1 MQRHRFYAP
10 PPVQFTNSSSI
21 TLDSEESHH
30 LSRVLRLSEGAHVFV
45 FDGLGNEW
53 ECEVR
58 RLSKNSVELNLIRK
72 IEGAVESPLNLTLA
86 QSLIKGDK
94 FDWVVQKA
102 TELGV
107 TRIVPL
113 ITDHSELRRAADR
126 SGQRLERWRR
136 ISNESIK
143 QCGRRTLVEIAEPVD
158 FEDFCRDA
166 AGKTNLIFS
175 ERGGLSLRELGMKL
189 VSVSELSLLVAAEGG
204 WSESELSIAEKSGFL
219 SAHLGPRILRAETA
233 AIAAITL
240 TQHLFGDIK

>member
-21 TLDSEESHH
+21 TLDSDEAHH

-58 RLSKNSVELNLIRK
+58 RLSKSSVELNPIRE
-72 IEGAVESPLNLTLA
+72 IAGAIESPLHLTLA

-113 ITDHSELRRAADR
+113 ITDHSELRAADR

-136 ISNESIK
+136 ISNESLK

-158 FEDFCRDA
+158 FEDFCRAA
-166 AGKTNLIFS
+166 AGKNNLIFS
-175 ERGGLSLRELGMKL
+175 ERGGLSLRELGMKF
-189 VSVSELSLLVAAEGG
+189 VSVSEHSLLVAAEGG
-204 WSESELSIAEKSGFL
+204 WSESELSRAEKSGFL
-219 SAHLGPRILRAETA
+219 PVHLGPRILRAETA
-233 AIAAITL
+233 AIAAIAL